1 MAVGINLRKPLV
13 SKIVINGCTQLIEFE
28 SLPNIFFHHGIYGH
42 LKETCPNL
50 NPSAQSDID
59 SMQHDAIPP
68 STYTETNLPA
78 DPFGPWMV
86 VGRRKH
92 ISRSVNAVKHAAV
105 HSLIS
110 KRTSIFGSKITKS
123 SHEPHV
129 APMKRGHEHSR
140 LANSFSSK
148 GQNSTA
154 ACLDRSKHQSVRHML
169 DSHPPI
175 PAIVLTG
182 SKTHHGAKSMAE

>member
-1 MAVGINLRKPLV
+1 MAINHVANSTP
-13 SKIVINGCTQLIEFE
+13 KIQQQLIPA
-28 SLPNIFFHHGIYGH
+28 PNDSNNHHPINVH
-42 LKETCPNL
+42 SKEKIL
-50 NPSAQSDID
+50 
-59 SMQHDAIPP
+59 AIPNK
-68 STYTETNLPA
+68 S
-78 DPFGPWMV
+78 
-86 VGRRKH
+86 
-92 ISRSVNAVKHAAV
+92 AV